1 MKPVA
6 KPLSGLIKNRAR
18 VAAILL
24 CVALGLSLL
33 PMMSACDAPPRE
45 GGLSAQTAPAVTQSA
60 SVTTAAGE
68 AATTPTPYVTS
79 SPFAPQE
86 SAPGEAS
93 GAQTPGGSSAPAG
106 TDGGTPAPTP
116 NGSAGFE
123 AHFIDVGQADAILIL
138 CDGAAMLIDGGNAA
152 DSSLIYSYLQ
162 KRDIGYLDYIVCT
175 HPDEDH
181 VGGLSG
187 ALNYASVGTAL
198 CPVTAH
204 DTKAF
209 SNFVKYLDK
218 QNVSITVPTAGDTF
232 MLGGAFVQIL
242 GPQRSYSDTNNM
254 SIVMKVTYG
263 QTSFL
268 FTGDAEED
276 AEHDIIGAGYDLSAT
291 VLKVGHHGSDSSTS
305 YVWLREIMPEY
316 AVMSVGANNSYGHPT
331 EAVLSRLRDAGVTV
345 YRTDMQGTVVCES
358 DGSTVSFAV
367 GKNENAQTNPTQ
379 GGGSGQSGGGSSQG
393 GGSGGGGSTQKPAQ
407 TTAKPGTPTPTVI
420 ATPKPTPTPTPT
432 PGSGGE
438 YIGNKN
444 SHKFHRPSCGSL
456 PNEENRVYFA
466 TRDEA
471 INQGYEPCKK
481 CNP

>member
-6 KPLSGLIKNRAR
+6 KLLSGLIKNRAR

-24 CVALGLSLL
+24 CLALGLSLL
-33 PMMSACDAPPRE
+33 PMMSACDAPPKE

-60 SVTTAAGE
+60 SVTTAVGE
-68 AATTPTPYVTS
+68 ASATPAQGETS
-79 SPFAPQE
+79 SSLAPQE

-93 GAQTPGGSSAPAG
+93 GAQTPGGSSTPVG
-106 TDGGTPAPTP
+106 TGGGTPTPTP

-187 ALNYASVGTAL
+187 ALNYASVGTAF

-209 SNFVKYLDK
+209 NNFVKYLDK

-232 MLGGAFVQIL
+232 MLGGASVKIL

-254 SIVMKVTYG
+254 SIVMKVVYG

-276 AEHDIIGAGYDLSAT
+276 AEHDIIDAGYDLSAT

-316 AVMSVGANNSYGHPT
+316 AVISVGASNSYGHPT

-345 YRTDMQGTVVCES
+345 YRTDMQGTVVCKS

-367 GKNENAQTNPTQ
+367 GKNENAQTNPT
-379 GGGSGQSGGGSSQG
+379 
-393 GGSGGGGSTQKPAQ
+393 A
-407 TTAKPGTPTPTVI
+407 TAKPGTPKPTVI